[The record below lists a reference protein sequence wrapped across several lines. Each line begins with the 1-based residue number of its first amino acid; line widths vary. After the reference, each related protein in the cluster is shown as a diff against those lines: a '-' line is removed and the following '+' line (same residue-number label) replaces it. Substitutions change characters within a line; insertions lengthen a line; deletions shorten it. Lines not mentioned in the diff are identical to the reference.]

1 MGASGSVAG
10 GGDGLMDVIFCQQD
24 TASND
29 EDLEQERATTER
41 DLSRKTALND
51 MQEHLEAFL
60 NTSETPSYE
69 AWIADLHPENGTVG
83 EDGTITIDPRMYV
96 MDSDHRIMW
105 NENPRVSEAQQVAP
119 SNNPLPIEAAAET
132 VAEKEGSEAQAG
144 APKAE
149 VTSDDGVIV

>member
-1 MGASGSVAG
+1 
-10 GGDGLMDVIFCQQD
+10 
-24 TASND
+24 
-29 EDLEQERATTER
+29 
-41 DLSRKTALND
+41 
-51 MQEHLEAFL
+51 
-60 NTSETPSYE
+60 
-69 AWIADLHPENGTVG
+69 
-83 EDGTITIDPRMYV
+83 

-149 VTSDDGVIV
+149 VNSDDGVIV